1 MVEKLDY
8 RVIEVKTILKFD
20 YMENEAFEDF
30 YMELKKVCD
39 KHNVYISSFIR
50 REDVLCCEEKE

>member
-1 MVEKLDY
+1 MTEKLDY
-8 RVIEVKTILKFD
+8 RVIEAQTILECD
-20 YMENEAFEDF
+20 YMENEVFENF

-39 KHNVYISSFIR
+39 KHNVHISSFIR